1 MGSMFAPYQ
10 SRPGCRVV
18 VAASLADLRGPA
30 QGLVELPIWLFWH
43 PDRRFDLAEPGM
55 LAWMYQIVLREARG
69 PGDLA
74 CLNGAELTA
83 RWPGLYLPPGVR
95 GAWEEQHPE
104 LHPAPV
110 PALA

>member
-1 MGSMFAPYQ
+1 MVSMSALHQ

-43 PDRRFDLAEPGM
+43 PDRMFDLDEPGM

-74 CLNGAELTA
+74 CLNGAELAA
-83 RWPGLYLPPGVR
+83 RWPGLYLPRGVR
-95 GAWEEQHPE
+95 GAWEQQHPQ

-110 PALA
+110 PA